1 MYECSQC
8 SLVLLV
14 LLILAKKVVNFQ
26 VCIFL
31 HNVDLFAVTNEQ
43 KRTAVMNDLY

>member
-1 MYECSQC
+1 MQSVQPR
-8 SLVLLV
+8 SLSP
-14 LLILAKKVVNFQ
+14 ADTSKKGGELSGMH
-26 VCIFL
+26 FL